1 MAGDGAF
8 REVPYMGV
16 IWVVAEA
23 HKRGFWNGNPDW
35 CNLGQGQPEIG
46 EMEGAPDRLRSV
58 VIEPD
63 EQAYGPINGTDE
75 MRQAVADHYNRYY
88 RRDKKQY
95 TAANVGI
102 AQGGR
107 LMLSRVFGA
116 VQGRMGYQ
124 VPDYTAYQDM
134 MDYAASRLEPVL
146 IPTIEEN
153 NFSIP
158 ATEFA
163 EAARTLDSF
172 LISNPCNPTGHV
184 IQGGELA
191 SYCETAR
198 REGCTLIMDEFYSHF
213 IYEGEQPGSGP
224 VSSAEFVDDPDTDPI
239 LVIDGLTKSFRYPG
253 WRVGWVLGPPE
264 MVETLGRAASAIDGG
279 PSRVSQR
286 MALRALEASY
296 ADQETGALRGVFV
309 RKRNMMVER
318 LTKMGMRCLPGAAT
332 FYVWACVEDLPEPLN
347 DGMGLFWA
355 ALDKRVMTVPGEFFD
370 VNPGGGRSGESPFRQ
385 WVRFSFGPPHDNVD
399 LGLTRLEGLFR
410 EHGVDC

>member
-75 MRQAVADHYNRYY
+75 MRQAVADHYNRCY
-88 RRDKKQY
+88 RRGKKPY

-163 EAARTLDSF
+163 EAAGTLDSF

-286 MALRALEASY
+286 MALGALEPSY

-385 WVRFSFGPPHDNVD
+385 WGRVSFGPPHDNVD

>member
-88 RRDKKQY
+88 RRDKKPY

-163 EAARTLDSF
+163 EAAGTLDSF

-264 MVETLGRAASAIDGG
+264 MVDTLGRAASAIDGG

-286 MALRALEASY
+286 MALGALEPSY